1 MPTAQARAVPK
12 AWWWRLSARSLLAR
26 PVQAKAKPALRTMA
40 REQEA
45 GGEGGLDDG
54 EGSEEEGGHLDGPA
68 HHAHDGGCQPAGAA
82 DQAAEQGGAQAVLGR
97 LLARVEGLQRD
108 RQVVEDGGCASQQQ
122 AERQLGHRAA
132 MIGA

>member
-1 MPTAQARAVPK
+1 MPTAQARAEPK

-40 REQEA
+40 REPEA
-45 GGEGGLDDG
+45 GPVSVAGVRERRGG
-54 EGSEEEGGHLDGPA
+54 
-68 HHAHDGGCQPAGAA
+68 
-82 DQAAEQGGAQAVLGR
+82 GGAQAVLGR